1 LAKAKELMEEHARL
15 MTRLKHAQ
23 IPYTTELESALTL
36 GEPKR
41 CELSIVFCSI
51 VGLDELL
58 KLEPRVVAETL
69 GPIISILHHHIYSS
83 GGMVDKPTSRGL
95 MAIFGLGTDS
105 GPTSAAASLDNMVR
119 SFPAV
124 CNSIARHRKRPE
136 ALNLKL
142 AIGATLGQVLL
153 GTVGSKNRMELAVVG
168 PGANLAARLTEL
180 AERSLTTQQGIVDP
194 RQTSALAI
202 TTPNILANSYVA
214 RETVTLREDAFVR
227 SFPDMR
233 EVSVISI

>member
-1 LAKAKELMEEHARL
+1 
-15 MTRLKHAQ
+15 
-23 IPYTTELESALTL
+23 
-36 GEPKR
+36 
-41 CELSIVFCSI
+41 
-51 VGLDELL
+51 
-58 KLEPRVVAETL
+58 
-69 GPIISILHHHIYSS
+69 
-83 GGMVDKPTSRGL
+83 
-95 MAIFGLGTDS
+95 
-105 GPTSAAASLDNMVR
+105 MVR